1 MSYISRDEIHGVLI
15 QSGPEKIL
23 LPNATVAEVTSRV
36 SIDSATQG
44 QPHWVIGHIA
54 WSGWNVPLISFAR
67 YTRLGDDIIDS
78 NNKVIILKALSGRQ
92 SLPYWALVT
101 GSFPQLVSISRDGLL
116 ADASE
121 DALPKGVHMRV
132 LLADQHVLVPD
143 LDHLENALFAV
154 VAHH

>member
-15 QSGPEKIL
+15 QSGDEKIL

-36 SIDSATQG
+36 QIDTPSEG
-44 QPHWVIGHIA
+44 QPAWVLGSIA
-54 WSGWNVPLISFAR
+54 WYGWQVPLISFAR
-67 YTRLGDDIIDS
+67 FTGLGDDIVDS
-78 NNKVIILKALSGRQ
+78 NNKVVILKALTGQQ

-101 GSFPQLVSISRDGLL
+101 GSFPQLVSITRDGLL

-121 DALPKGVHMRV
+121 QALPEGVHMRV

-143 LDHLENALFAV
+143 LDHLENAL
-154 VAHH
+154 HRLGRHQ